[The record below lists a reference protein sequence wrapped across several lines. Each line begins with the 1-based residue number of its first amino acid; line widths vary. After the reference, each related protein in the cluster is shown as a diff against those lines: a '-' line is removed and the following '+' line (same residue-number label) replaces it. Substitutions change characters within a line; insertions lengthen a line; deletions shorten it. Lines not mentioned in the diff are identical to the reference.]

1 MTLIKLSTAVIIYKI
16 SIAMKALFLFSTLF
30 NIDELK
36 IKTKKIEQEIELSD
50 NYELVPEEY
59 MPVYK
64 YISKTPINVDE
75 LCKKTKLEI
84 SKVNYI
90 LTMLE
95 LEGYIEQLP
104 GKNFVR

>member
-1 MTLIKLSTAVIIYKI
+1 
-16 SIAMKALFLFSTLF
+16 
-30 NIDELK
+30 
-36 IKTKKIEQEIELSD
+36 
-50 NYELVPEEY
+50 

-64 YISKTPINVDE
+64 YIGKNTINIDE
-75 LCKKTKLEI
+75 ICKKTKLEI

-104 GKNFVR
+104 GKFFVR